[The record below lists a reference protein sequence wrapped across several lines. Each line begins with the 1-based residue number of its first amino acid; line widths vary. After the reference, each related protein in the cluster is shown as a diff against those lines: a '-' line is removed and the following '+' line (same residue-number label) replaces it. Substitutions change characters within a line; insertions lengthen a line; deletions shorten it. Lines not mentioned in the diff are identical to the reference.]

1 MGGGIH
7 LHSAMGSAEG
17 RFAESR
23 SSLFAYRRGP
33 RGARALAHALP
44 RVEPGVLASA
54 LEWRRKWRTG
64 GPGFLLRPRQRLPA
78 RVPAKLMWQPAIEP
92 WARDLGPDGPLL
104 AF

>member
-64 GPGFLLRPRQRLPA
+64 GPSFSLCLRPRLHARLPA
-78 RVPAKLMWQPAIEP
+78 MLLWQPEIDAEG
-92 WARDLGPDGPLL
+92 RDCTHD
-104 AF
+104 

>member
-64 GPGFLLRPRQRLPA
+64 GPSFSLRPGQRLHARLPA
-78 RVPAKLMWQPAIEP
+78 MLLWRPEIEP
-92 WARDLGPDGPLL
+92 GVREFGPGGPP
-104 AF
+104 